1 MPNPDNPN
9 LIHPITRVLSSD
21 NEPAIKFL
29 GVLFD
34 PDLNFKSH
42 IANLKSKLSKSL
54 YALRTA
60 KNTLSTD
67 SLLLLYNSIFH
78 SHLLYANTIW
88 SCSRSSL
95 INEIFKMQKAAV
107 RLITG
112 SAYNAHTE
120 PLFKKLKI
128 LPLPDLITFSKIQ
141 FIQRFSQKFL
151 PSSFNDIW
159 VCNSI
164 RNIGENEI
172 QLRNHA
178 QLQNVY
184 SNLAKLDLFPLYNFP
199 KIWEDFAD
207 EQLKIIRI
215 KHQFD
220 HKLKEYFLNDL
231 AATIICN
238 RLLFPACLAGRN

>member
-1 MPNPDNPN
+1 
-9 LIHPITRVLSSD
+9 
-21 NEPAIKFL
+21 
-29 GVLFD
+29 
-34 PDLNFKSH
+34 
-42 IANLKSKLSKSL
+42 
-54 YALRTA
+54 
-60 KNTLSTD
+60 
-67 SLLLLYNSIFH
+67 
-78 SHLLYANTIW
+78 
-88 SCSRSSL
+88 
-95 INEIFKMQKAAV
+95 MQKAAV

-112 SAYNAHTE
+112 SAFNAHTE

-159 VCNSI
+159 VRNSI

-184 SNLAKLDLFPLYNFP
+184 SNLAKLDLFPLYNFL
-199 KIWEDFAD
+199 KIWEDFAN

-220 HKLKEYFLNDL
+220 HKLKEYFQNDL
-231 AATIICN
+231 AATISCN
-238 RLLFPACLAGRN
+238 RLL